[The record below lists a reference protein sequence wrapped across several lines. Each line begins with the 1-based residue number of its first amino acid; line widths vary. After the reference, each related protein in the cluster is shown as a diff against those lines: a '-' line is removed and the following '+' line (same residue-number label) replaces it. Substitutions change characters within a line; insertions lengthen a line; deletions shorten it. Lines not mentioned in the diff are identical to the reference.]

1 MPKPLHTG
9 SPSSLASEIV
19 FGILGRMLYRRAWP
33 KSVQHLSSS
42 GANVS
47 QNALVSEV
55 PNEQQFSAV
64 ELHLQETP
72 NSVGV
77 RKPMYRIQATVAYET
92 ATGQVRH
99 YRKCSS
105 RSLFLEQEAAPCL
118 LIRTSYQNL
127 IPGHLREFQ
136 NTVKEGPS
144 YPFFNSIP
152 EELSY
157 KQQCVASSRS

>member
-19 FGILGRMLYRRAWP
+19 FGVYWDVCYTGGLGP
-33 KSVQHLSSS
+33 KAVQHLSSS

-77 RKPMYRIQATVAYET
+77 RKPMYHIQATVAYET

-105 RSLFLEQEAAPCL
+105 RSLFWNKKQRHVYSSGPRT
-118 LIRTSYQNL
+118 RTSFPD
-127 IPGHLREFQ
+127 I
-136 NTVKEGPS
+136 
-144 YPFFNSIP
+144 
-152 EELSY
+152 
-157 KQQCVASSRS
+157 